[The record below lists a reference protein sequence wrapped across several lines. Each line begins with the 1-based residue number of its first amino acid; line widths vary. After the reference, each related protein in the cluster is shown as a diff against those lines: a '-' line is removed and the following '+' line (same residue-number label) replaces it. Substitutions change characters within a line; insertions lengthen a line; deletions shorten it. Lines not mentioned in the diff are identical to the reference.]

1 MMSCARE
8 TVCEQRLYGRVIIG
22 QQIKKNNAM
31 CQSKLNEQ
39 KPKPCEMTVFIQYT
53 KFDEKFNRNVNIILY
68 AQNYF

>member
-1 MMSCARE
+1 
-8 TVCEQRLYGRVIIG
+8 
-22 QQIKKNNAM
+22 M

>member
-1 MMSCARE
+1 
-8 TVCEQRLYGRVIIG
+8 
-22 QQIKKNNAM
+22 M

-53 KFDEKFNRNVNIILY
+53 KFDEKFNRNVNNILC